1 MEKKKTVRIFE
12 DVGGYYVCD
21 NDLDYLDTR
30 GACFP
35 TVRAALKYCREY
47 LAGYP
52 YEYTHYRR
60 LGRVRKLV

>member
-1 MEKKKTVRIFE
+1 MKKTIRIFE

-35 TVRAALKYCREY
+35 TVRAALNYCRDV
-47 LAGYP
+47 LTMDG
-52 YEYTHYRR
+52 YTHYAR
-60 LGRVRKLV
+60 GHRVRKLA